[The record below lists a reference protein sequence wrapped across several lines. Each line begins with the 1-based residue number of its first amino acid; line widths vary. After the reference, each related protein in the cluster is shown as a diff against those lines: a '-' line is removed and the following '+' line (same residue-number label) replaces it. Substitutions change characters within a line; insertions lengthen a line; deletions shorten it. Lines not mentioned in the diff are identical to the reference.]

1 MRYQQNLLS
10 CRTSRSV
17 KREDPTDD
25 NTNEV
30 ILVDNEIY
38 ENSNYDGGKDNEMT
52 MVDNEVYEDSNIQL
66 NSEAKQA
73 NMMTSNEAVE
83 DILHVHVYQDIN

>member
-10 CRTSRSV
+10 CRRSRSV
-17 KREDPTDD
+17 KCEDPTDD

-83 DILHVHVYQDIN
+83 DISHVHVYQDIN